1 MRWVIVVVLPVPA
14 PARIATGPRTTVT
27 ASRWASFSPARISS
41 GARIRRPNSDTE
53 ADPSTGPRLQMDP
66 ARSCASP
73 SRPPRV
79 PAKQSPPDE
88 ERQAADDEGCD
99 GLGSTTKPTA
109 PEGFPG
115 QQDAGEQSK
124 PSLEDPYRGDR
135 DAEQA

>member
-1 MRWVIVVVLPVPA
+1 
-14 PARIATGPRTTVT
+14 
-27 ASRWASFSPARISS
+27 ISS

-73 SRPPRV
+73 SRPRRV

-115 QQDAGEQSK
+115 QQDAGEQSQALPRGSISRRPRRRTGEADA
-124 PSLEDPYRGDR
+124 PSSPHAGVEPRIRRAESMPDLR
-135 DAEQA
+135 DAE